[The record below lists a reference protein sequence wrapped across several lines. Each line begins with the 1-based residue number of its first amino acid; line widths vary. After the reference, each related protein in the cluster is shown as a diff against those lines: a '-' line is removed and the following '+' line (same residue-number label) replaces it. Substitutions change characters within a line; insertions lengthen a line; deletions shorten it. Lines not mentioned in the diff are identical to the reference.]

1 MDFKNKIILA
11 PMAGVTD
18 YAFRKIAREHGADFC
33 VSEMVSAKAMEFND
47 KKTGTLAEIN
57 EDDQPI
63 GIQIFGHEPK
73 CMAEAAYLLSRG
85 LYEHTKSKLIP
96 STIDIN
102 MGCPVKKIVSSGDG
116 SALMQNID
124 LAEEIIKECVKASAV
139 PVTVKF
145 RAGWDK
151 NSINCVEFAK
161 MAEGAGASAIAIHG
175 RTRAQMYE
183 PSANWEYIK
192 NVKEA
197 VKIPVIG
204 NGDIYSADDALRMIE
219 ETGVDSVMIGRGALG
234 NPFIFKEIKAKMKGE
249 AYDEPTPRQRV
260 ETALCHTRLMIEDK
274 GEKIAIPESR
284 KHVSWYLKGLRG
296 NAPVR
301 VEINHATTY
310 DELEKILND
319 YATDLAQE
327 RE

>member
-18 YAFRKIAREHGADFC
+18 YAFRKIARAHGADFC

-63 GIQIFGHEPK
+63 GVQIFGHEPK
-73 CMAEAAYLLSRG
+73 AMGNAAYLLSRG
-85 LYEHTKSKLIP
+85 LYEHTKSKRIP
-96 STIDIN
+96 TTIDIN

-234 NPFIFKEIKAKMKGE
+234 NPFIFEEIKAKMRGLE
-249 AYDEPTPRQRV
+249 YIEPTPRQKV
-260 ETALCHTRLMIEDK
+260 ETALYHTRLMIEDK

-284 KHVSWYLKGLRG
+284 KHVSWYLKGLCG

-310 DELEKILND
+310 DEIEKILKE
-319 YATDLAQE
+319 YISTL
-327 RE
+327 

>member
-47 KKTGTLAEIN
+47 KKTGTLAEVR
-57 EDDQPI
+57 EGDSPI
-63 GIQIFGHEPK
+63 AVQIFGHEPK
-73 CMAEAAYLLSRG
+73 SMANAAYLLSRG
-85 LYEHTKSKLIP
+85 LYEHTKTDTPPDI
-96 STIDIN
+96 IDIN

-116 SALMQNID
+116 SSLMRDIK
-124 LAEEIIKECVKASAV
+124 LASEIIKAVVSASSV

-151 NSINCVEFAK
+151 ESINCVEFAK
-161 MAEGAGASAIAIHG
+161 MAEDSGACAIAIHG

-183 PSANWEYIK
+183 PSANWEYIR
-192 NVKEA
+192 NVKKA

-204 NGDIYSADDALRMIE
+204 NGDIYTADDAIRMYE
-219 ETGVDSVMIGRGALG
+219 ETGCDSVMIGRGALG
-234 NPFIFKEIKAKMKGE
+234 NPFIFEEIKAKI
-249 AYDEPTPRQRV
+249 DEKTYTPPTV
-260 ETALCHTRLMIEDK
+260 LEKIDTALYHTRLMIEDK
-274 GEKIAIPESR
+274 GEKVAIPEAR
-284 KHVSWYLKGLRG
+284 KHLSWYLKGMVG

-301 VEINHATTY
+301 VAINHATTY
-310 DELEKILND
+310 EEVEKILKE
-319 YATDLAQE
+319 YIKTL
-327 RE
+327 

>member
-1 MDFKNKIILA
+1 MNFKNKIILA

-18 YAFRKIAREHGADFC
+18 YAFRKIAREYGADFC

-47 KKTGTLAEIN
+47 KKTGTLAEIH

-73 CMAEAAYLLSRG
+73 CMANATYLLSRG

-96 STIDIN
+96 TTIDIN

-116 SALMQNID
+116 SALMQNIA

-151 NSINCVEFAK
+151 SSINCQEFAK
-161 MAEGAGASAIAIHG
+161 MAEGAGASAITIHG

-204 NGDIYSADDALRMIE
+204 NGDIYSAEDAFRMLN

-234 NPFIFKEIKAKMKGE
+234 NPFIFEEIKAKMQGLE
-249 AYDEPTPRQRV
+249 YTEPTPRQRV
-260 ETALCHTRLMIEDK
+260 ETALYHTRLMIEDK

-301 VEINHATTY
+301 VKINHATTY
-310 DELEKILND
+310 DEIEKILKE
-319 YATDLAQE
+319 YIKEL
-327 RE
+327 

>member
-18 YAFRKIAREHGADFC
+18 YAFRKIARLHGADFC

-57 EDDQPI
+57 KDDTPI

-73 CMAEAAYLLSRG
+73 CMGSAAYLLSRG
-85 LYEHTKSKLIP
+85 LYEHTKSKIP
-96 STIDIN
+96 PATIDIN

-116 SALMQNID
+116 SALMRDIN
-124 LAEEIIKECVKASAV
+124 LASEIIKACVEASNV

-145 RAGWDK
+145 RAGWDSS
-151 NSINCVEFAK
+151 SINCVEFAK
-161 MAEGAGASAIAIHG
+161 MAEESGASAIAIHG

-183 PSANWEYIK
+183 PSANWDYIK
-192 NVKEA
+192 IVKES
-197 VKIPVIG
+197 VNIPVVG
-204 NGDIYSADDALRMIE
+204 NGDIYTADDAINMINY
-219 ETGVDSVMIGRGALG
+219 TGCDSVMIGRGALG
-234 NPFIFKEIKAKMKGE
+234 NPFIFEEIKSKLEGKS
-249 AYDEPTPRQRV
+249 YTPPTNLEKI
-260 ETALCHTRLMIEDK
+260 ETALYHTRLMIEDK

-284 KHVSWYLKGLRG
+284 KHISWYLRGMRG

-301 VEINHATTY
+301 VAINQATKY
-310 DELEKILND
+310 DELEKILNE
-319 YATDLAQE
+319 YAKDLV
-327 RE
+327 

>member
-18 YAFRKIAREHGADFC
+18 YAFRRIAREHGADFC

-47 KKTGTLAEIN
+47 KKTGTLAEVKAG
-57 EDDQPI
+57 DSPI
-63 GIQIFGHEPK
+63 AVQIFGHEPK
-73 CMAEAAYLLSRG
+73 SMANAAYLLSRG
-85 LYEHTKSKLIP
+85 LYEHTKTDTP
-96 STIDIN
+96 PDVIDIN

-116 SALMQNID
+116 SSLMRD
-124 LAEEIIKECVKASAV
+124 MKLASEIIKAVVQASSV

-151 NSINCVEFAK
+151 ESINCREFAK
-161 MAEGAGASAIAIHG
+161 MAEDSGASAVTIHA

-183 PSANWEYIK
+183 PWANWEYIK
-192 NVKEA
+192 NVKQA

-204 NGDIYSADDALRMIE
+204 NGDIYTAEDALRMYE
-219 ETGVDSVMIGRGALG
+219 ETGCDSVMIGRGALG
-234 NPFIFKEIKAKMKGE
+234 NPFIFEEIKAKISGKS
-249 AYDEPTPRQRV
+249 YTPPTVFQKID
-260 ETALCHTRLMIEDK
+260 TALYQARLMIDDK

-284 KHVSWYLKGLRG
+284 KHISWYLKGMVG

-301 VEINHATTY
+301 VAINHAESY
-310 DELEKILND
+310 EEIEKILKD
-319 YATDLAQE
+319 YIKAL
-327 RE
+327 

>member
-1 MDFKNKIILA
+1 MNFKNKIILA

-18 YAFRKIAREHGADFC
+18 YAFRKIARKCGADFC

-57 EDDQPI
+57 KDDTPI

-73 CMAEAAYLLSRG
+73 CMGSAAYLLSRG
-85 LYEHTKSKLIP
+85 LYEHTKSKIP
-96 STIDIN
+96 PATIDIN

-116 SALMQNID
+116 SALMRDIN
-124 LAEEIIKECVKASAV
+124 LASEIIKACVEASNV

-145 RAGWDK
+145 RAGWDSS
-151 NSINCVEFAK
+151 SINCVEFAK
-161 MAEGAGASAIAIHG
+161 MAEKSGASAVAIHG

-183 PSANWEYIK
+183 PSANWDYIK
-192 NVKEA
+192 MVKEA

-204 NGDIYSADDALRMIE
+204 NGDIYTADDAINMMNY
-219 ETGVDSVMIGRGALG
+219 TGCDSVMIGRGALG
-234 NPFIFKEIKAKMKGE
+234 NPFIFEEIKSKLEGKS
-249 AYDEPTPRQRV
+249 YTPPTNLEKI
-260 ETALCHTRLMIEDK
+260 ETALYHTRLMIEDK

-284 KHVSWYLKGLRG
+284 KHISWYLRGMRG

-301 VEINHATTY
+301 VAINHATKY
-310 DELEKILND
+310 DELEKILNE
-319 YATDLAQE
+319 YAKYLV
-327 RE
+327 

>member
-18 YAFRKIAREHGADFC
+18 YSFRKIAREHGADFC

-47 KKTGTLAEIN
+47 KKTGALAEIR
-57 EDDQPI
+57 EDDTPI

-73 CMAEAAYLLSRG
+73 CMGAAAYLLSRG
-85 LYEHTKSKLIP
+85 LYEYTKSKILP
-96 STIDIN
+96 ATIDIN

-116 SALMQNID
+116 SALMRDIS
-124 LAEEIIKECVKASAV
+124 LASEIIKACVEASSV

-151 NSINCVEFAK
+151 ESINCVEFAK
-161 MAEGAGASAIAIHG
+161 MAEDSGASAIAIHG

-183 PSANWEYIK
+183 PSANWDYIRA
-192 NVKEA
+192 VKEA

-204 NGDIYSADDALRMIE
+204 NGDIYTADDAINMINY
-219 ETGVDSVMIGRGALG
+219 TGCDSVMIGRGALG
-234 NPFIFKEIKAKMKGE
+234 NPFIFEEIKAKI
-249 AYDEPTPRQRV
+249 DEKSYTPPTAFEKI
-260 ETALCHTRLMIEDK
+260 ETALYHAKLMIEDK
-274 GEKIAIPESR
+274 GEKIGVPESR
-284 KHVSWYLKGLRG
+284 KHLSWYLRGLRG

-301 VEINHATTY
+301 VALNQANTYEEI
-310 DELEKILND
+310 EKILKD
-319 YATDLAQE
+319 YINTL
-327 RE
+327 

>member
-18 YAFRKIAREHGADFC
+18 YAFRKIARLHGADFC
-33 VSEMVSAKAMEFND
+33 ISEMVSAKAMEFND
-47 KKTGTLAEIN
+47 KKTGTLAEIREN
-57 EDDQPI
+57 DTPI

-73 CMAEAAYLLSRG
+73 CMASAEYQLSRG
-85 LYEHTKSKLIP
+85 LYEHTKSKILP

-116 SALMQNID
+116 SALMRDIS
-124 LAEEIIKECVKASAV
+124 LASEIIKACVEASSV

-151 NSINCVEFAK
+151 ESINCVEFAK
-161 MAEGAGASAIAIHG
+161 MAEDSGASAIAIHG

-183 PSANWEYIK
+183 PSANWDYIK
-192 NVKEA
+192 MVKEA

-204 NGDIYSADDALRMIE
+204 NGDIYTADDAINMINY
-219 ETGVDSVMIGRGALG
+219 TGCNSVMIGRGALG
-234 NPFIFKEIKAKMKGE
+234 NPFIFEEIKAKIEGKP
-249 AYDEPTPRQRV
+249 YTPPTIL
-260 ETALCHTRLMIEDK
+260 EKIDTALYHTRLMIEDK

-284 KHVSWYLKGLRG
+284 KHISWYLRGMRG

-301 VEINHATTY
+301 VSINHATTY
-310 DELEKILND
+310 EEIEKILKD
-319 YATDLAQE
+319 YINTL
-327 RE
+327 